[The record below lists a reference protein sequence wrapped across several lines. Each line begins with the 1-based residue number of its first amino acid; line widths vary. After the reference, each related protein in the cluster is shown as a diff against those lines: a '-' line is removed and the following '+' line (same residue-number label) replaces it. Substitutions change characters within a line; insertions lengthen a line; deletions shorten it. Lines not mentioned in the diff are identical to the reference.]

1 MTRPDKVRIVIP
13 CFNEADR
20 LQSEA
25 FSSFASTH
33 SHVHLHFVND
43 GSTDDTS
50 AVLAGL
56 AEKIPGQMSFQSLT
70 RNSGKAEAVRLG
82 LLSALDASPDFL
94 GFWDADLATPLE
106 AVEDML
112 EVFDRRPCLEWV
124 IGSRFRGLGRRIERH
139 APRHYMGRVF
149 ATVASN
155 LLRIPVYDTQCG
167 AKIFRATPQLR
178 DILADPFLSRWYF
191 DVELIARF
199 LLAQPPGTNGVD
211 LMYEATLRE
220 WVDVAGSKMT
230 LTDMARAISDL
241 SLLWRKYHHRLP
253 VNGI

>member
-1 MTRPDKVRIVIP
+1 VTRPHLVRLVIP

-20 LQSEA
+20 LQSDA
-25 FSSFASTH
+25 LCSFVSTH
-33 SHVHLHFVND
+33 SNVHLHFVDD
-43 GSTDDTS
+43 GSTDDTA
-50 AVLAGL
+50 AVLGDLVGRAAGGL
-56 AEKIPGQMSFQSLT
+56 SFQSLS
-70 RNSGKAEAVRLG
+70 RNSGKAEAVRVG
-82 LLSALDASPDFL
+82 LLSGLAANPAFV

-106 AVEDML
+106 AVEEML
-112 EVFDRRPCLEWV
+112 DVFECRPNLEWV
-124 IGSRFRGLGRRIERH
+124 IGSRFRGLGRRINRH

-167 AKIFRATPQLR
+167 AKLFRASTHLR
-178 DILADPFLSRWYF
+178 DILTDPFMSRWYF

-199 LLAQPPGTNGVD
+199 LLSQPAGINGAD
-211 LMYEATLRE
+211 LIYEATLRE

-241 SLLWRKYHHRLP
+241 SLLWRRYHHRLP